1 MEPCDVHPDDLDV
14 ARAVERIQDAARI
27 RVLHII
33 RKWAGLRS
41 FVRDGCPVAGFDP
54 DRRGFFWLAGQG
66 GYGIETSPA
75 MGRLC
80 ASLVGGQG
88 VPADLGDLGV
98 IPEAVSPGRLAQE

>member
-1 MEPCDVHPDDLDV
+1 
-14 ARAVERIQDAARI
+14 
-27 RVLHII
+27 VLHII

-41 FVRDGCPVAGFDP
+41 FVRDGCPVVGFDP
-54 DRRGFFWLAGQG
+54 DRSGFFWLAGQG

-80 ASLVGGQG
+80 ASLVGGRG

-98 IPEAVSPGRLAQE
+98 MQEAVSPGRLAQE